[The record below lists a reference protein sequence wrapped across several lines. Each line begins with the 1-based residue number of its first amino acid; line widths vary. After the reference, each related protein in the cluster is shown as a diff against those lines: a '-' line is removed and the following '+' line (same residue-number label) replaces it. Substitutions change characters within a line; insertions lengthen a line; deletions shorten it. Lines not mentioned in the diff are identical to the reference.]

1 MSLPC
6 ALQVATVAKVPA
18 EAELKLTSDKVNAN
32 FSNYSAWHYRS
43 KLLPQRYVW
52 RELGQA
58 ATPCAPGCHP
68 MCPRLRPHVHQAATP
83 NV

>member
-1 MSLPC
+1 LFVHVPAV

-43 KLLPQRYVW
+43 KLLPQR
-52 RELGQA
+52 
-58 ATPCAPGCHP
+58 
-68 MCPRLRPHVHQAATP
+68 
-83 NV
+83 

>member
-1 MSLPC
+1 VHVAAVR

-43 KLLPQRYVW
+43 KLLPQR
-52 RELGQA
+52 
-58 ATPCAPGCHP
+58 
-68 MCPRLRPHVHQAATP
+68 
-83 NV
+83 

>member
-1 MSLPC
+1 MARGARLGALVSLPALWALFVHVPAV

-43 KLLPQRYVW
+43 KLLPQR
-52 RELGQA
+52 
-58 ATPCAPGCHP
+58 
-68 MCPRLRPHVHQAATP
+68 
-83 NV
+83 